1 MPVRLG
7 RTGILIPLHPMDNE
21 LTYRSDDPR
30 AEEPSVHGTPTGGQA
45 GAGGWLLRP
54 QRRLG
59 QMGLVVFIILANTII
74 PFSIDMYTPAVPSL
88 PDYFNTSEFMVN
100 FTLMGF
106 FLFLTVAS
114 LLFGPVSDR
123 FGRKPVLVGSL
134 VTYTAGGILC
144 ALAPNI
150 VTLIAARL
158 VQAIGA
164 GALMAVSM
172 ALVKDCF
179 VEERREQMISIIQVL
194 AVVGPVIAP
203 LIGGILLQFFDWHA
217 SFVALAVFGAVCLV
231 FAVLFQESLPAGE
244 RSTGGLGATLGGLVT
259 VGRNRAFMVLLLAVA
274 LFNVAFSSY
283 LAVGSYI
290 YVDFFGVTPQQYTY
304 FFAVT
309 AAFTA
314 LGPFIWLKARA
325 RVTARKFTHIMI
337 ALGFVAAILLL
348 VVGERSVFAFCGSLI
363 LFATIQSAIRPY
375 TTNILLSQQEG
386 DTGSASSL
394 IGFTVSIF
402 GVIGMTVIVAPWP
415 TYIFG
420 IGVIMLVCA
429 VLSCALWVY
438 LLRSPRTRISELEK

>member
-1 MPVRLG
+1 MTENKTANA
-7 RTGILIPLHPMDNE
+7 RT
-21 LTYRSDDPR
+21 S
-30 AEEPSVHGTPTGGQA
+30 
-45 GAGGWLLRP
+45 WLSRP

-59 QMGLVVFIILANTII
+59 QFGLIVFIILANTII
-74 PFSIDMYTPAVPSL
+74 PFSIDMYTPAVPSM
-88 PDYFNTSEFMVN
+88 PGYFDTTEQMVN

-106 FLFLTVAS
+106 FFCLTIAS

-134 VTYTAGGILC
+134 IAYTAGGVLC
-144 ALAPNI
+144 ATATSILA
-150 VTLIAARL
+150 LIGARI
-158 VQAIGA
+158 VQAFGA

-194 AVVGPVIAP
+194 SVVGPVIAP
-203 LIGGILLQFFDWHA
+203 LLGGILLQFFDWRA
-217 SFVALAVFGAVCLV
+217 SFVALALFGAICLV
-231 FAVLFQESLPAGE
+231 LALLFEESLPESE
-244 RSTGGLGATLGGLVT
+244 RNDGGIIRTLSGLVA
-259 VGRNRAFMVLLLAVA
+259 VGRNRSFTVLLLTVA
-274 LFNVAFSSY
+274 LFNVAFSAY

-290 YVDFFGVTPQQYTY
+290 YEDFFGTTPQEYTY

-325 RVTARKFTHIMI
+325 KVTPRMFTHVMI
-337 ALGFVAAILLL
+337 ALGFVSAVLLL
-348 VVGERSVFAFCGSLI
+348 TVGESSVFAFCGSLI

-386 DTGSASSL
+386 DTGAASSL
-394 IGFTVSIF
+394 IGFAISMF

-420 IGVIMLVCA
+420 IGAIMFVCA
-429 VLSCALWVY
+429 FGSLALWLY
-438 LLRSPRTRISELEK
+438 LLHSKKTRIPELET